1 MSEEK
6 LEFQAEVSK
15 LLNIVAHS
23 LYSHKEIFLREL
35 ISNASDACDKLR
47 YEALTDG
54 ELIKGDAEFAI
65 TLSADKDAGTLTI
78 ADNGIGMSKD
88 ELIENLG
95 TIARSGTSAFVNQL
109 TGDSKK
115 DMALIGQFGVGFYS
129 SFMVA
134 DKVEVVSKRAGSDDA
149 WRWTS
154 DGQGAYTI
162 ADAERDGRGTTI
174 TLTMNDEGKEFL
186 EDQRITN
193 VVKTYSDHIALPIKL
208 GEETLNTA
216 SALWTRQKKDITDEQ
231 YKEFYHHVAHQFDDP
246 WMTLHNTVEGVIE
259 YTNLLFIPSS
269 RPLDI
274 FHPERKQHVKLYVK
288 RVFITDDCE
297 ELLPSYLRFVKG
309 VVDAQD
315 LSLNISREMLQKD
328 AVVAKIR
335 SGLTKRI
342 LGELKKKAEKK
353 PEEYAKFWDAFG
365 PVLKE
370 GIYEDFANRESLVE
384 ISRFRSTASDD
395 LTSLDA
401 YIERMKE
408 GQEHIFYITGDDL
421 DALSKSPQLEGFK
434 AKGIE
439 VLLLTDPVDEFW
451 VPSFGPYK
459 DKEFHSVTRGGVDLN
474 AIKKDG
480 DKEDTKDEAKD
491 EAETAEIDSLIAA
504 FKLALGESVKDVRKS
519 DRLTDS
525 AVCLVA
531 DENDMDM
538 RLQRMLAQQE
548 KGVGLMPRVLEIN
561 PGHPLIKKLNEVSD
575 KNASDALLSEAAQL
589 LLDQARIIE
598 GEKLPDPAAFAKR
611 MTEMMAKG
619 VTL

>member
-54 ELIKGDAEFAI
+54 DLIKGDADFAI
-65 TLSADKDAGTLTI
+65 TLTADKKAGTLTI

-134 DKVEVVSKRAGSDDA
+134 DKVEVVSKRAGADEA

-162 ADAERDGRGTTI
+162 GEAERDGRGTTI
-174 TLTMNDEGKEFL
+174 TLTVNKEGEEFL
-186 EDQRITN
+186 EEMRIKN
-193 VVKTYSDHIALPIKL
+193 VVKTYSDHIALPINL

-216 SALWTRQKKDITDEQ
+216 SALWTRQKKDITEDQ

-246 WMTLHNTVEGVIE
+246 WMTLHNRVEGVIE

-269 RPLDI
+269 RPFDI
-274 FHPERKQHVKLYVK
+274 FNPERKQHVKLYVK

-297 ELLPSYLRFVKG
+297 ELLPSYLRFTKG

-353 PEEYAKFWDAFG
+353 PEEYATFWEAFG

-370 GIYEDFANRESLVE
+370 GIYEDFANRETLVD
-384 ISRFRSTASDD
+384 ISRFRSTASDE
-395 LTSLDA
+395 LTSLAA

-421 DALSKSPQLEGFK
+421 DAVSKSPQLEGFRS
-434 AKGIE
+434 KGIE

-451 VPSFGPYK
+451 VPAFGPYK
-459 DKEFHSVTRGGVDLN
+459 EKEFHSVTRGGVDLG
-474 AIKKDG
+474 AIKNADETDDSEDKKD
-480 DKEDTKDEAKD
+480 DAEDSS
-491 EAETAEIDSLIAA
+491 IDSLIAA
-504 FKLALGESVKDVRKS
+504 FKLSLGETVKDVRKS
-519 DRLTDS
+519 NRLTDS

-531 DENDMDM
+531 DENGMDM

-548 KGVGLMPRVLEIN
+548 KGMGLIPPVLELN
-561 PGHPLIKKLNEVSD
+561 AGHPLIKKLAEVSD
-575 KNASDALLSEAAQL
+575 KDATDSLLTDAAQL

-611 MTEMMAKG
+611 MTDIMARG
-619 VTL
+619 IVL

>member
-47 YEALTDG
+47 YEALTDSD
-54 ELIKGDAEFAI
+54 LIKGDPDFAI
-65 TLSADKDAGTLTI
+65 TLSVDEKAKTLTI
-78 ADNGIGMSKD
+78 ADNGIGMRKD

-95 TIARSGTSAFVNQL
+95 TIARSGTGAFVDQL

-134 DKVEVVSKRAGSDDA
+134 DKVDVVSKRAGSDEA

-162 ADAERDGRGTTI
+162 SDAERDGRGTTI
-174 TLTMNDEGKEFL
+174 TLTLNKEGKEFL
-186 EDQRITN
+186 EEARIRT

-216 SALWTRQKKDITDEQ
+216 SALWTRPKKDITDEQ

-269 RPLDI
+269 RPFDI

-353 PEEYAKFWDAFG
+353 PDEFAAFWETFG
-365 PVLKE
+365 AVFKE
-370 GIYEDFANRESLVE
+370 GIYEDFANREKLVE
-384 ISRFRSTASDD
+384 IARFKSTTADGW
-395 LTSLDA
+395 TSLDD
-401 YIERMKE
+401 YIERMKD
-408 GQEHIFYITGDDL
+408 GQKHIYYITGDDL

-434 AKGIE
+434 AKGVE

-451 VPSFGPYK
+451 VPSYGPYK
-459 DKEFHSVTRGGVDLN
+459 DKEFHSVTRGGVDLDEV
-474 AIKKDG
+474 KKTDAK
-480 DKEDTKDEAKD
+480 DKTDEESKEDDKPSN
-491 EAETAEIDSLIAA
+491 IDSLIAA
-504 FKLALGESVKDVRKS
+504 FKLALGETVKDVRKS

-548 KGVGLMPRVLEIN
+548 KGMGLMPRVLEVN
-561 PGHPLIKKLNEVSD
+561 PDHPLIRKLTEIAD
-575 KNASDALLSEAAQL
+575 KNASDAFLVDAAQL

-598 GEKLPDPAAFAKR
+598 GEKLPDPSAFAKR
-611 MTEMMAKG
+611 MTAVLAKG
-619 VTL
+619 ISL

>member
-54 ELIKGDAEFAI
+54 DLIKGDAEFAI
-65 TLSADKDAGTLTI
+65 SLTADKDAGTLTI
-78 ADNGIGMSKD
+78 ADNGIGMSKE

-95 TIARSGTSAFVNQL
+95 TIARSGTSAFVDQM
-109 TGDSKK
+109 TGDSNK

-134 DKVEVVSKRAGSDDA
+134 EKVEVVSKRAGADEA

-154 DGQGAYTI
+154 DGEGAYTI
-162 ADAERDGRGTTI
+162 ADAEREGRGTTI

-186 EDQRITN
+186 EDARITN
-193 VVKTYSDHIALPIKL
+193 VVKTYSDHIALPITL

-216 SALWTRQKKDITDEQ
+216 SALWTRQKKDVTDEQ

-269 RPLDI
+269 PPFDI
-274 FHPERKQHVKLYVK
+274 FSPERKHNVKLYVK

-297 ELLPSYLRFVKG
+297 ELLPSYLRFTKG
-309 VVDAQD
+309 IVDAQD

-342 LGELKKKAEKK
+342 LGELKKKAEKA
-353 PEEYAKFWDAFG
+353 PEEYAKFWNAFG

-370 GIYEDFANRESLVE
+370 GVYEDFANREALVE
-384 ISRFRSTASDD
+384 ISRFRSTASDEF
-395 LTSLDA
+395 TSLAD
-401 YIERMKE
+401 YVERMKD

-421 DALSKSPQLEGFK
+421 QSLSKSPQLEGFK

-451 VPSFGPYK
+451 VPSFGPFK

-474 AIKKDG
+474 TIKKD
-480 DKEDTKDEAKD
+480 DESDDKDEAKD
-491 EAETAEIDSLIAA
+491 DNQDSSIDSLIAA
-504 FKLALGESVKDVRKS
+504 FKFALGETVKDVRKS

-538 RLQRMLAQQE
+538 RLQRMMAQQE
-548 KGVGLMPRVLEIN
+548 KGMGLMPRVLELN
-561 PGHPLIKKLNEVSD
+561 ADHALIKKLSEVSN
-575 KNASDALLSEAAQL
+575 KDAADSLLSEAAQL

-611 MTEMMAKG
+611 MTEIMAKG
-619 VTL
+619 ISL

>member
-54 ELIKGDAEFAI
+54 DLIKGDAEFAI
-65 TLSADKDAGTLTI
+65 TLTADKEAGTLTI

-95 TIARSGTSAFVNQL
+95 TIARSGTSAFVSQL

-134 DKVEVVSKRAGSDDA
+134 DKVEVVSRRAGSDEA

-154 DGQGAYTI
+154 DGQGAYTV

-269 RPLDI
+269 RPFDI

-288 RVFITDDCE
+288 RVFITEDCE

-353 PEEYAKFWDAFG
+353 AEEYATFWDAFG

-370 GIYEDFANRESLVE
+370 GIYEDFANRETLVE

-395 LTSLDA
+395 PTSLDA

-421 DALSKSPQLEGFK
+421 DSLAKSPQLEGFK

-474 AIKKDG
+474 TIKKDG
-480 DKEDTKDEAKD
+480 DKEDAKDAAKD
-491 EAETAEIDSLIAA
+491 EADSAGIDSLIAA
-504 FKLALGESVKDVRKS
+504 FKLALGETVKDVRKS

-548 KGVGLMPRVLEIN
+548 KGMGLMPRVLEIN

-619 VTL
+619 VTF